1 MHIKEKKREAREY
14 DATNTTNA
22 RLSRPV
28 FNPLFGNNSTRF
40 IGAAGVTLIAI
51 CQGSFVTRARD
62 IRIAVKRF
70 RLSVYRSRER
80 VFHFR
85 PRYCYDVR
93 RVRATNYRRASNYRW
108 QKANSYFNRRAIK
121 VYWTTRD
128 TIYRIGAFRARVYI
142 NSMTAEP

>member
-1 MHIKEKKREAREY
+1 MTEQIAL
-14 DATNTTNA
+14 

-28 FNPLFGNNSTRF
+28 FNPVFGNNSTRF
-40 IGAAGVTLIAI
+40 IEAAGVTLIAI
-51 CQGSFVTRARD
+51 CQGSFITRSET
-62 IRIAVKRF
+62 
-70 RLSVYRSRER
+70 SVSRENAS
-80 VFHFR
+80 VCLFIATGNVCSI
-85 PRYCYDVR
+85 PGLATAYDVR
-93 RVRATNYRRASNYRW
+93 RVRATNYRRASNYRR